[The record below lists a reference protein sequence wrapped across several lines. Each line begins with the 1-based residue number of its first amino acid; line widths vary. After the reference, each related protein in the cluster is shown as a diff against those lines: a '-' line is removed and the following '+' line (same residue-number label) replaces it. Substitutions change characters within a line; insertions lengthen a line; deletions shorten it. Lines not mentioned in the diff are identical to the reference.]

1 MTVRE
6 SGPTVVHGTTA
17 VESPLKHSSP
27 YANRKGN
34 SMLRSVNIAVGFVTT
49 VVAASGTI
57 QAASLFFTVEM
68 PVGNNELAAL
78 SSPVQNGP
86 VQNEQTT
93 RLKQGS
99 SRPGANQVKANR
111 QEEDIQDLLQIS
123 EISDYAEAAEEIFL
137 RSLPKESF
145 SRDLT
150 ARAKVA
156 STAFDGTPRINV
168 RETTDQVLPIE
179 TGYDTSVQSGPAGT
193 TSTILQ
199 LLVFPQTPDESTLLL
214 GEPRGVRYEKITRS
228 NEPELGLLAANL

>member
-57 QAASLFFTVEM
+57 QAGSLFFTVEM
-68 PVGNNELAAL
+68 PVGNNELAVL
-78 SSPVQNGP
+78 SSPVQN
-86 VQNEQTT
+86 EQTSQ
-93 RLKQGS
+93 LKQGP
-99 SRPGANQVKANR
+99 SRPGANRVKANHQV

-123 EISDYAEAAEEIFL
+123 EISDYAGAAEAIFL
-137 RSLPKESF
+137 RSLPKEPF
-145 SRDLT
+145 SGDVT

-156 STAFDGTPRINV
+156 STAFDWKPRITV
-168 RETTDQVLPIE
+168 REMTDRVLPIE
-179 TGYDTSVQSGPAGT
+179 TGYETSVQSNPAGT
-193 TSTILQ
+193 TSTILK